1 MENGDTIHRQIE
13 QIRCFFDELSQRG
26 LSRPSGMS
34 AEQFV
39 QRLSEYGLFSASSC
53 AVWVA
58 SYHLLRYQGQHP
70 TEDQWSQAQS
80 AMKQAFVLLEAL
92 SAEQRNALEQALSPR
107 LCATQTNVVRDSASL
122 NNAEDTGVIAS
133 LIPSKDTDV
142 AAPFHRVEAA
152 DVTEVAK
159 KSAAADVTE
168 VAKRAA
174 AADVKRS
181 SVRSESVGGSGDVS
195 RDASFRISKSS
206 SGAADSPLI
215 RFVGR
220 WLEGP
225 LFWIVSVFLGV
236 LGGVGVLGFVLGFA
250 YGAPVVDDL
259 RAVGRWLGILGKPV
273 CVVTPAQQKAQAR
286 QRLRAQGQRLRQA
299 LQRNPL
305 SDRAWTE
312 MADFATQR
320 RRYGDAVLFYRR
332 AISLN
337 PKNAIALN
345 NLAWLHLMTQDHLFH
360 APHEALVLAKRAY
373 RLNPQP
379 FVLDT
384 LAEATYQRGQAAQ
397 AIVLQK
403 EALKKARLLHK
414 RYPKAV
420 QDLAH
425 FENQLKKFQ
434 NALVYHQRRKAK
446 RELFLRMKREKQRLV
461 AAANRPISR
470 PIQATSRPI
479 QATNRPIQATS
490 RPIQAASRPIQM
502 SVKPPP
508 RRVAAPCSSQSLR
521 ENPRQLRT
529 DCVMLGAAHT

>member
-80 AMKQAFVLLEAL
+80 AMKQAFVSLDAL
-92 SAEQRNALEQALSPR
+92 SVEQRNALEQALSPR
-107 LCATQTNVVRDSASL
+107 LCATQADVVRDSASL
-122 NNAEDTGVIAS
+122 NNAEDTGVITS

-142 AAPFHRVEAA
+142 AAAFHRVEA
-152 DVTEVAK
+152 V
-159 KSAAADVTE
+159 DVTE
-168 VAKRAA
+168 VAKRAD

-181 SVRSESVGGSGDVS
+181 SVRSDSVGGSGDVS

-206 SGAADSPLI
+206 SGSADSPLI

-446 RELFLRMKREKQRLV
+446 RELFLRMKREKQRLA
-461 AAANRPISR
+461 AAANRP
-470 PIQATSRPI
+470 T
-479 QATNRPIQATS
+479 QATS

-508 RRVAAPCSSQSLR
+508 RRVAAACPTLFPESSSSP
-521 ENPRQLRT
+521 N
-529 DCVMLGAAHT
+529 